1 MQTIPAKTI
10 VTSTPNGAGWFGAR
24 YNMNIYR
31 GCSHGCIYCDSRS
44 ECYRNDDFDTV
55 CAKQDALRIIR
66 DDLRRKTQPGVV
78 STGAM
83 SDPYNPFERTEQ
95 LTRHALELL
104 AAYGFGAAIATK
116 SDLICRDI
124 DVLHEIHA
132 TAPVLCKLTVTTAD
146 DALARAI
153 EPHAPPPSARLDA
166 LARLSDAGLTT
177 CILLMPVLPWL
188 TDTE

>member
-1 MQTIPAKTI
+1 MQP
-10 VTSTPNGAGWFGAR
+10 W
-24 YNMNIYR
+24 
-31 GCSHGCIYCDSRS
+31 
-44 ECYRNDDFDTV
+44 
-55 CAKQDALRIIR
+55 
-66 DDLRRKTQPGVV
+66 
-78 STGAM
+78 
-83 SDPYNPFERTEQ
+83 EQ

-166 LARLSDAGLTT
+166 LARLSDAGLPT

-188 TDTE
+188 TDTEENIRTLVRRAGGATSPAATSAASAADSFRFSDMRKAHKNPLLQFVQNRLCGFGLPAVTPPTAAPPQGL